1 MKNALK
7 NIVSHPVGELR
18 MIAEGSEK
26 LVLINGVAEDLANAV
41 KVSLF
46 FMNYVRKRYVGMYEE
61 CVFSLET
68 R

>member
-26 LVLINGVAEDLANAV
+26 LVLLNGVAEDLANAV

-46 FMNYVRKRYVGMYEE
+46 FMNYVRKRHAIKVPK
-61 CVFSLET
+61 CWHA
-68 R
+68 